1 VANHESPITN
11 HVVLEDVKFA
21 LEPGDRV
28 ALLGPNGAGKST
40 LVKTLVGELAPLAGE
55 RLMHPAARIGYFA
68 QHTVEAL
75 TEGESPIQHL
85 ARIAPG
91 RGEQELRNWLGRW
104 NFAGERAFEPV
115 DGFSGG
121 ERARLALALIAWTRP
136 NVLLL
141 DEPTNHLD
149 MDMREAL
156 AEALAEFDGALVV
169 VSHDRHLIGLACDRF
184 WRVAE
189 GVLTP
194 FDGDLDD
201 YAAWLRSR
209 DRSEQKPVVSAA
221 SAPGA
226 PSAPDGKQRRRS
238 AAGQRER
245 ERPLRN
251 RLKQVEA
258 AIAKLDAELACL
270 DIQLAEPA
278 LYADGGK
285 QAAELGRQQ
294 IALRA
299 QHLTLEAEWLAL
311 YEELEALAV

>member
-1 VANHESPITN
+1 M
-11 HVVLEDVKFA
+11 KFA

-55 RLMHPAARIGYFA
+55 RVLHPAARIGYFA

-75 TEGESPIQHL
+75 HEGETPMQHL

-91 RGEQELRNWLGRW
+91 KAEQELRNWLGRW

-156 AEALAEFDGALVV
+156 AEALAEFDGALVL

-184 WRVAE
+184 VRVAD
-189 GVLTP
+189 GAVVP
-194 FDGDLDD
+194 FDGDLDA

-209 DRSEQKPVVSAA
+209 DRSSETAA
-221 SAPGA
+221 PTTSSGSTEAGG
-226 PSAPDGKQRRRS
+226 SKERRRS
-238 AAGQRER
+238 AAEQRER

-251 RLKQVEA
+251 RLKQVETTM
-258 AIAKLDAELACL
+258 AKLDAELATL
-270 DIQLAEPA
+270 ETRLADPA
-278 LYADGGK
+278 LYAGGGK
-285 QAAELGRQQ
+285 EAAELVQQQGR
-294 IALRA
+294 LRA
-299 QHLTLEAEWLAL
+299 QHGELEAEWLSL
-311 YEELEALAV
+311 YEQLEALAA